1 MAARIEEAVG
11 QRVPHF
17 PWRAQHVQVVTVGEH
32 AAAATEGSIHGSRK
46 ARANRFHAR
55 CEIARA
61 PRLYDRVQMIVLN
74 RIVNE
79 PEAPAL
85 ARRCEAALELTDELR
100 AAQRRNAAPHL
111 QRDVARKTGGERRT
125 STPRMTRI
133 QTGLAPGT
141 RASSTP
147 ARCFSQIEIELPCP
161 TCRHDLH
168 CDMQV

>member
-111 QRDVARKTGGERRT
+111 QRDVARMRSREITARPVCMSGVRAALAART
-125 STPRMTRI
+125 H
-133 QTGLAPGT
+133 
-141 RASSTP
+141 ASSTP
-147 ARCFSQIEIELPCP
+147 ARAFAKIEHQLLNPPC
-161 TCRHDLH
+161 HGLH